1 MAPPFGYGSREE
13 LEAAEAANRAELEA
27 ERNASNYENAFIRR
41 RWKDR
46 SRGLEAALEER
57 ALEAALA
64 GRDRTLRRPPPPPPS
79 LGGPPDARRRPD
91 TSMYMKQ
98 SHDPY
103 ADRGR
108 GWSSS
113 GDPRLTAGGPETR
126 EEWMERRLFEIER
139 MKADEDFQR
148 ALDLVRQMRGTPPGS
163 EVYETGPRFG
173 AMREDRPGIPFF
185 RRLSPDYSPDWR
197 QEQDEFMRWRE
208 AGSPPIR

>member
-1 MAPPFGYGSREE
+1 MPPPFGYGSLEE
-13 LEAAEAANRAELEA
+13 LEAAEAANRAALEA
-27 ERNASNYENAFIRR
+27 ERSASDFENYRFRR
-41 RWKDR
+41 TWRDR
-46 SRGLEAALEER
+46 SPELKDALRER
-57 ALEAALA
+57 ALEV
-64 GRDRTLRRPPPPPPS
+64 GRDRTLRRPPPPPES

-126 EEWMERRLFEIER
+126 EEWLERRLFELER
-139 MKADEDFQR
+139 MRADEDFQS
-148 ALDLVRQMRGTPPGS
+148 ALSLVRNMRGTPPGS

-208 AGSPPIR
+208 AGSPPLR

>member
-57 ALEAALA
+57 ALEDALA

-91 TSMYMKQ
+91 TSM
-98 SHDPY
+98 
-103 ADRGR
+103 
-108 GWSSS
+108 
-113 GDPRLTAGGPETR
+113 
-126 EEWMERRLFEIER
+126 
-139 MKADEDFQR
+139 
-148 ALDLVRQMRGTPPGS
+148 
-163 EVYETGPRFG
+163 
-173 AMREDRPGIPFF
+173 
-185 RRLSPDYSPDWR
+185 
-197 QEQDEFMRWRE
+197 
-208 AGSPPIR
+208 